1 MSVLTSTARTNSGW
15 RPGTAQSRYSGIC
28 SQQTAGSAARARPMA
43 PATWRRSEMS
53 GPILVLLIC
62 LLAWPARALAGPKVD
77 VVTLRNGDRITCE
90 INELQRGVLSV
101 STDALDKVAIHWGEV
116 VAVTSPRDFEVTLD
130 TGARL
135 HGPVAASTVAETVS
149 VTPAA
154 GASAVVPLMTIAGL
168 VPIGR
173 SLWSRMDGNVDVGF
187 SFAQANLETHW
198 TFNGGAKY
206 RGRTWELSSSI
217 ASQLT
222 AREDADQTSRN
233 TVSMF
238 GNRLFEGQW
247 FANVLGQL
255 QQNEELDLDL
265 RTVGGGGVGRYLRRS
280 SHLTFAALGGLVYT
294 RERFVGESTDNSAE
308 VAVGGQLDAYTTR
321 NNDFTL
327 SNSVVSYFAV
337 TGRART
343 RVELQTAWR
352 HEFLSDFYWSL
363 NVLESFDSSPPSEE
377 AKKNDFSVSLAIGW
391 KF

>member
-1 MSVLTSTARTNSGW
+1 MSGPTLAVLIGLVL
-15 RPGTAQSRYSGIC
+15 
-28 SQQTAGSAARARPMA
+28 A
-43 PATWRRSEMS
+43 PAT
-53 GPILVLLIC
+53 
-62 LLAWPARALAGPKVD
+62 AFAGPKVD
-77 VVTLRNGDRITCE
+77 LVQLRNGDRITCE

-101 STDALDKVAIHWGEV
+101 STDPLDKVSVHWGEV
-116 VAVTSPRDFEVTLD
+116 RALTSPREFEVTLE
-130 TGARL
+130 TGDRL
-135 HGPVAASTVAETVS
+135 YGSLVASTSPDTVV
-149 VTPAA
+149 VTPVV
-154 GASAVVPLMTIAGL
+154 GAPEVVPLATIVEL

-206 RGRTWELSSSI
+206 RGRTWELSSTI

-233 TVSMF
+233 TVSLF
-238 GNRLFEGQW
+238 GNRLFDSQW
-247 FANVLGQL
+247 FASVIGQI
-255 QQNEELDLDL
+255 QENEELDLDL
-265 RTVGGGGVGRYLRRS
+265 RTVGGGGAGRYLRRS
-280 SHLTFAALGGLVYT
+280 SHITLAAYGGLVYT

-321 NNDFTL
+321 SNDFTL
-327 SNSVVSYFAV
+327 TNTIVSYFAV

-343 RVELQTAWR
+343 RLELQTAWR

-363 NVLESFDSSPPSEE
+363 NALESFDSSPPSEE
-377 AKKNDFSVSLAIGW
+377 AKKNDFSISLAIGW